1 MSGRIGTV
9 GKEDEQGHLSA
20 LGRGRLSFA
29 TEADIAEFVETLE
42 RYERGELTPEQWRA
56 FRLVRGVYG
65 QRQDDVSMVRI
76 KLPQG
81 VLSAA
86 ALRAVADCC
95 EKYSRGFAHITTR
108 ENIQMHFV
116 KLGDTEACMR
126 RLIEA
131 GVTTREACGNSVRNI
146 VGCPFAGVC
155 ATEAFD
161 VAPYA
166 EALTRYFLRHRLS
179 SSLPRK
185 FKIAFSGCETDCAG
199 GAFNDIGFRA
209 AIRGINGSAQRG
221 FRVTVGGGTA
231 TLWQSGWLLFDF
243 LPVEQMFN
251 AAEAVLRVFH
261 AHGNR
266 KSKANAR
273 MKFLIRKLGWEAWK
287 KLFDQHFEAV
297 LAEGGARLP
306 FDPQNPPVE
315 EAPQW
320 ARPEP
325 PSEIEVARR
334 AASAVV
340 KGPGIVPD
348 MVVDLPPGF
357 SQEEFEHFRRTNARE
372 QRQKDYA
379 SVTVRVPMGDVTAA
393 QFRLLAD
400 LALAYGDGSVR
411 TTPQQNLVMRWVKFD
426 KLPALYQ
433 RLRAAG
439 LGLAGANTIA
449 DVTSCPG
456 AESCRLAVTQSRG
469 LGRELSEFLE
479 SRPDLADIAADA
491 SIKISGC
498 PNGCG
503 QHHIAALGFQGGLR
517 RLEDGRVI
525 PQYQL
530 MVGGWVDGEAAH
542 FARRSVKIPARRVTE
557 AVRRLLEWY
566 RDARE
571 QGESAQQFFRR
582 AELEKIEATLADLCA
597 MGSDTAAPQDYIDI
611 GDDTAFTGETKEGEC
626 AA

>member
-1 MSGRIGTV
+1 MSTEIPVGEESANHPSTSGRA
-9 GKEDEQGHLSA
+9 Q
-20 LGRGRLSFA
+20 LSFA
-29 TEADIAEFVETLE
+29 SQADIAEFVDTLE

-65 QRQDDVSMVRI
+65 QRQDDVQMFRI
-76 KLPQG
+76 KIPQG
-81 VLSAA
+81 IMSAP

-116 KLGDTEACMR
+116 QLSDSEACMEH
-126 RLIEA
+126 LAQA

-155 ATEAFD
+155 ATEPFD
-161 VAPYA
+161 VSPYA
-166 EALTRYFLRHRLS
+166 EALTRYFLRHRLT

-185 FKIAFSGCETDCAG
+185 FKIAFGGCETDCAG

-209 AIRGINGSAQRG
+209 RVLANNGSSQRG
-221 FRVTVGGGTA
+221 FRITVGGGTA
-231 TLWQSGWLLFDF
+231 TLCQSGQVLYEF
-243 LPVEQMFN
+243 LPAGQIFDI
-251 AAEAVLRVFH
+251 AEAVLRVFH
-261 AHGNR
+261 KHGQR

-273 MKFLIRKLGWEAWK
+273 MKFLIRKLGWDAWK
-287 KLFDQHFEAV
+287 KLFDAELSAV
-297 LAEGGARLP
+297 WAEGGSRLP
-306 FDPQNPPVE
+306 FDPQSPPVE
-315 EAPQW
+315 GAPRW
-320 ARPEP
+320 DRPAP
-325 PSEIEVARR
+325 PSEAEVARR
-334 AASAVV
+334 VAAAQV

-348 MVVDLPPGF
+348 AVLGLPLAF
-357 SQEEFEHFRRTNARE
+357 SKPELDNFCRTNVRA
-372 QRQKDYA
+372 QSQADYA
-379 SVTVRVPMGDVTAA
+379 AVTIRVPMGDVTGA
-393 QFRLLAD
+393 QFRVLAD

-411 TTPQQNLVMRWVKFD
+411 TNLQQNLVMRWVKQAD
-426 KLPALYQ
+426 VAALYQ

-439 LGLAGANTIA
+439 LGSAGADTIA

-469 LGRELSEFLE
+469 LGRELSEFIE
-479 SRPDLADIAADA
+479 SRPDLAEVASDA

-503 QHHIAALGFQGGLR
+503 QHHVSTFGFQGGLR

-530 MVGGWVDGEAAH
+530 MVGGGVDGESAH
-542 FARRSVKIPARRVTE
+542 FGRRSVKIPARRMTE
-557 AVRRLLEWY
+557 AMRRLLEWY
-566 RDARE
+566 RD
-571 QGESAQQFFRR
+571 GR
-582 AELEKIEATLADLCA
+582 AESEGVQEFFKRVSLEEIEAKLADLGA
-597 MGSDTAAPQDYIDI
+597 ISSETAQPEDYIDI
-611 GDDTAFTGETKEGEC
+611 GEDHAFTGETKDGEC

>member
-1 MSGRIGTV
+1 MSTEIPAGEESANHPSTSGRA
-9 GKEDEQGHLSA
+9 Q
-20 LGRGRLSFA
+20 LSFA
-29 TEADIAEFVETLE
+29 SQADIAEFVDTLE

-65 QRQDDVSMVRI
+65 QRQDDVQMFRI
-76 KLPQG
+76 KIPQG
-81 VLSAA
+81 IMSAP

-116 KLGDTEACMR
+116 QLSDSEACMEH
-126 RLIEA
+126 LAQA

-155 ATEAFD
+155 ATEPFD
-161 VAPYA
+161 VSPYA
-166 EALTRYFLRHRLS
+166 EALTRYFLRHRLT

-185 FKIAFSGCETDCAG
+185 FKIAFGGCETDCAG

-209 AIRGINGSAQRG
+209 RVLANNGSSQRG
-221 FRVTVGGGTA
+221 FRITVGGGTA
-231 TLWQSGWLLFDF
+231 TLCQSGQVLYEF
-243 LPVEQMFN
+243 LPAGQIFDI
-251 AAEAVLRVFH
+251 AEAVLRVFH
-261 AHGNR
+261 KHGQR

-273 MKFLIRKLGWEAWK
+273 MKFLIRKLGWDAWK
-287 KLFDQHFEAV
+287 KLFDAELSAV
-297 LAEGGARLP
+297 RAEGGSRLP
-306 FDPQNPPVE
+306 FDPQSPPVE
-315 EAPQW
+315 GAPRW
-320 ARPEP
+320 DRPAP
-325 PSEIEVARR
+325 PSEAEVARR
-334 AASAVV
+334 VAAAQV

-348 MVVDLPPGF
+348 AVLGLPLAF
-357 SQEEFEHFRRTNARE
+357 SKPEFDNFCRTNVRA
-372 QRQKDYA
+372 QSQAGYA
-379 SVTVRVPMGDVTAA
+379 AVTIRVPMGDVTGA
-393 QFRLLAD
+393 QFRVLAD

-411 TTPQQNLVMRWVKFD
+411 TNLQQNLVMRWVKQAD
-426 KLPALYQ
+426 VAALYQ

-439 LGLAGANTIA
+439 LGSAGADTIA

-469 LGRELSEFLE
+469 LGRELSEFIE
-479 SRPDLADIAADA
+479 SRPDLAEVASDA

-503 QHHIAALGFQGGLR
+503 QHHVSTFGFQGGLR

-530 MVGGWVDGEAAH
+530 MVGGGVDGESAH
-542 FARRSVKIPARRVTE
+542 FGRRSVKIPARRMTE
-557 AVRRLLEWY
+557 AMRRLLEWY
-566 RDARE
+566 RD
-571 QGESAQQFFRR
+571 GR
-582 AELEKIEATLADLCA
+582 AEGEGVQEFFKRVSLEEIEAKLADLGA
-597 MGSDTAAPQDYIDI
+597 ISSETAQPEDYIDI
-611 GDDTAFTGETKEGEC
+611 GEDHAFTGETKDGEC

>member
-1 MSGRIGTV
+1 MSGQISEV
-9 GKEDEQGHLSA
+9 GEEKGRKHLST
-20 LGRGRLSFA
+20 LGRARFSFA
-29 TEADIAEFVETLE
+29 SEADITEFVETLE
-42 RYERGELTPEQWRA
+42 RYERGELTADQWRA

-65 QRQDDVSMVRI
+65 QRQDDVQMFRI
-76 KLPQG
+76 KVPQG

-108 ENIQMHFV
+108 QNIQMHFV

-126 RLIEA
+126 HLAEA

-155 ATEAFD
+155 QTEAFD
-161 VAPYA
+161 VSPYA
-166 EALTRYFLRHRLS
+166 EALTRYFLRHRLT

-185 FKIAFSGCETDCAG
+185 FKIAFGGCETDCAG
-199 GAFNDIGFRA
+199 GAFNDMGFRA
-209 AIRGINGSAQRG
+209 RVVGMNGSAQRG
-221 FRVTVGGGTA
+221 FRITVGGGTA
-231 TLWQSGWLLFDF
+231 TLCQAGWLLYDF
-243 LPVEQMFN
+243 LPVEQIFN
-251 AAEAVLRVFH
+251 VAEAILRVFH

-273 MKFLIRKLGWEAWK
+273 MKYLIRKLGWEAWK
-287 KLFDQHFEAV
+287 KLFDEQLEAV
-297 LAEGGARLP
+297 VAEGGNPLP
-306 FDPQNPPVE
+306 FDPRNPPVE
-315 EAPQW
+315 SEPQW
-320 ARPEP
+320 DRPEP

-334 AASAVV
+334 AASAKI

-348 MVVDLPPGF
+348 TAVSLPQGLSRRQF
-357 SQEEFEHFRRTNARE
+357 DWFCRTNVHP
-372 QRQKDYA
+372 QRQEGCVA
-379 SVTVRVPMGDVTAA
+379 VTVRVPMGDLTGA

-411 TTPQQNLVMRWVKFD
+411 TTAQQNVLMRWVKSED
-426 KLPALYQ
+426 VPGLYQ
-433 RLRAAG
+433 RLVAAG
-439 LGLAGANTIA
+439 LGRPGANTIV

-456 AESCRLAVTQSRG
+456 AESCRIAVTQSRG

-479 SRPDLADIAADA
+479 SRPDLAKIASDA

-503 QHHIAALGFQGGLR
+503 QHHVAALGFQGGLR
-517 RLEDGRVI
+517 RLEDGSVI

-530 MVGGWVDGEAAH
+530 MVGGYVDSETAH
-542 FARRSVKIPARRVTE
+542 FGRRSVKIPARRLSQ
-557 AVRRLLEWY
+557 AVCRLLEWY
-566 RDARE
+566 RDRRKP
-571 QGESAQQFFRR
+571 GESAEQFFRR
-582 AELEKIEATLADLCA
+582 AGLVEVEALLADLCA
-597 MGSDTAAPQDYIDI
+597 ISPRDAKPEDYIDI
-611 GDDTAFTGETKEGEC
+611 GEDHAFTGESKEGEC

>member
-1 MSGRIGTV
+1 MSGRIATV
-9 GKEDEQGHLSA
+9 DNGDKPERLST
-20 LGRGRLSFA
+20 LGRARLSFA
-29 TEADIAEFVETLE
+29 SDADIAEFVETLE

-65 QRQDDVSMVRI
+65 QRQDDVQMQRI
-76 KLPQG
+76 KVPQG

-108 ENIQMHFV
+108 QNIQMHFV
-116 KLGDTEACMR
+116 KLGDTPACMR
-126 RLIEA
+126 RLLEA

-166 EALTRYFLRHRLS
+166 EAMTRYFLRHRLS

-185 FKIAFSGCETDCAG
+185 FKIAFSGCDSDCAG

-209 AIRGINGSAQRG
+209 RIHGINGTAQRG

-243 LPVEQMFN
+243 LPAEQLFDV
-251 AAEAVLRVFH
+251 AEAVLRVFH

-273 MKFLIRKLGWEAWK
+273 MKFLIRKLGWESWK
-287 KLFDQHFEAV
+287 KLFDEQFGAV
-297 LAEGGARLP
+297 LAEGATHLP
-306 FDPQNPPVE
+306 FDSQNPPVE
-315 EAPQW
+315 EEPGW

-334 AASAVV
+334 AASAEVR
-340 KGPGIVPD
+340 GPGIMPD
-348 MVVDLPPGF
+348 PVIQLPQAF
-357 SQEEFEHFRRTNARE
+357 SPREFEHFLRTNVRE
-372 QRQKDYA
+372 QRQSDYTA
-379 SVTVRVPMGDVTAA
+379 VTIRVPMGDLTAA

-400 LALAYGDGSVR
+400 LALAHGDGSVR
-411 TTPQQNLVMRWVKFD
+411 TTPQQNLVMRWVRRD
-426 KLPALYQ
+426 DLPSLY
-433 RLRAAG
+433 RHLRAAG
-439 LGLAGANTIA
+439 LGQPGANTIA

-469 LGRELSEFLE
+469 LGRALSEFLE
-479 SRPDLADIAADA
+479 SRPDLVDIAADA

-557 AVRRLLEWY
+557 AVGRLLEWY
-566 RDARE
+566 RDARRH
-571 QGESAQQFFRR
+571 GESAQQFFRR
-582 AELEKIEATLADLCA
+582 VDLAEVETLLADLSA
-597 MGSDTAAPQDYIDI
+597 IASDTAAPKDYIDI
-611 GDDTAFTGETKEGEC
+611 GDDTTFTGETKEGEC

>member
-1 MSGRIGTV
+1 MSSETSIL
-9 GKEDEQGHLSA
+9 EESAGHPST
-20 LGRGRLSFA
+20 LGRARLSFA
-29 TEADIAEFVETLE
+29 STADIAEFVETLE

-65 QRQDDVSMVRI
+65 QRQDDVQMVRVKI
-76 KLPQG
+76 PQG

-95 EKYSRGFAHITTR
+95 DKFSRGFAHITTR

-116 KLGDTEACMR
+116 KLGDAEACMN
-126 RLIEA
+126 RLAEA

-155 ATEAFD
+155 AAEPFD
-161 VAPYA
+161 ISPYA

-199 GAFNDIGFRA
+199 GAFNDIGLGAR
-209 AIRGINGSAQRG
+209 IRQNGSGAQRG
-221 FRVTVGGGTA
+221 FRITVGGGTA
-231 TLWQSGWLLFDF
+231 TLCRSGSVLYEF
-243 LPVEQMFN
+243 LPADQILNV
-251 AAEAVLRVFH
+251 AEAILRVFH
-261 AHGNR
+261 AHGQR

-273 MKFLIRKLGWEAWK
+273 MKYLIRKLGFDAWK
-287 KLFDQHFEAV
+287 KLFDETLSTV
-297 LAEGGARLP
+297 LAEGGSHLP
-306 FDPQNPPVE
+306 FDPQDPPVE
-315 EAPQW
+315 DEPRWERA
-320 ARPEP
+320 EP
-325 PSEIEVARR
+325 PSEVEVARR
-334 AASAVV
+334 AASAQVR
-340 KGPGIVPD
+340 GPGIVPD
-348 MVVDLPPGF
+348 PIVGLPQGF
-357 SQEEFEHFRRTNARE
+357 SRSQFEQFCRTNVRA
-372 QRQKDYA
+372 QRQAGYA
-379 SVTVRVPMGDVTAA
+379 AVTVRLPMGDLTGA
-393 QFRLLAD
+393 QFRVLAD

-411 TTPQQNLVMRWVKFD
+411 ATLQQNLVMRWVRHTN
-426 KLPALYQ
+426 LAGLYQ

-439 LGLAGANTIA
+439 LGRAGADTIA

-469 LGRELSEFLE
+469 LGRELSEFID
-479 SRPDLADIAADA
+479 SRPDLAAVAADA

-503 QHHIAALGFQGGLR
+503 QHHVATLGFQGGLR

-530 MVGGWVDGEAAH
+530 MIGGGVDGEAAH
-542 FARRSVKIPARRVTE
+542 FGRRSVKIPARRMTE
-557 AVRRLLEWY
+557 ALRRLLEWY
-566 RDARE
+566 RDQRAD
-571 QGESAQQFFRR
+571 GETVEQFFRHIR
-582 AELEKIEATLADLCA
+582 LEEIETVLGDLCVISSA
-597 MGSDTAAPQDYIDI
+597 TALPKDYVDI
-611 GDDTAFTGETKEGEC
+611 GDDHAFTGETKEGEC